1 MASVNRSR
9 DAFAKTVREASEKV
23 VTKASSLQREMD
35 KAFKKI
41 GEQAKQVIVEVLVE
55 EFSKLQAAT
64 PYDTGRAQ
72 AGWLISGEGEAIGFT
87 PKRDDKTQAYKPQKA
102 ERAVGSLMKTDVIY
116 VINNVEYVLYLEA
129 GWSKQAPDGFIAP
142 FLANC
147 KRRIAAECAAM
158 SRMS

>member
-72 AGWLISGEGEAIGFT
+72 AGWLISGEGSAVAFYPKEGAGGGF
-87 PKRDDKTQAYKPQKA
+87 KA
-102 ERAVGSLMKTDVIY
+102 QSPDMGSLMKSDLIY

-129 GWSKQAPDGFIAP
+129 GWSKRQPGGFVAS

-147 KRRIAAECAAM
+147 KRRIAAESAAM

>member
-1 MASVNRSR
+1 MPKTRDEMAQE
-9 DAFAKTVREASEKV
+9 VRKASEV
-23 VTKASSLQREMD
+23 VVAKHGDLQKAMN
-35 KAFKKI
+35 KAFSKI
-41 GEQAKQVIVEVLVE
+41 GELAKKVIVEVLID

-72 AGWLISGEGEAIGFT
+72 AGWLISSEGEAIGFT
-87 PKRDDKTQAYKPQKA
+87 PKRDEKTQSYKPQKA
-102 ERAVGSLMKTDVIY
+102 EQALGSLMKTDVIY
-116 VINNVEYVLYLEA
+116 VINNVEYILYLEA
-129 GWSKQAPDGFIAP
+129 GWSSQAPQGFIAP